1 MEDANMTDARHSS
14 RTVAASA
21 TRRALAN
28 WARSLSPLL
37 LLVPLVMGARDC
49 ERVVVGHECDGG
61 RCGGGG
67 DDDGCT
73 YAGEQHDV
81 GDGFPSED
89 GCNTCSCT
97 EGGQVVCTLRA
108 CADGCGGI
116 AGIACADGEYCNYAP
131 EALCGAADQT
141 GTCAPIPQA
150 CTLQYDPVCGC
161 DDMTYGNAC
170 AAAANGVSVVHE
182 GECDGGGTGNGDT
195 CGGLLGGSCDAGEY
209 CNFPAG
215 AQCGAADQTGTC
227 EAIPQVCADIFDPVC
242 GCDDMTYPNACE
254 AAAQGVSVL
263 HTGECGSTGGNGDA
277 CGGLQGLACEAGEY
291 CNYAPEAQCGAAD
304 QTGTCTVIPQAC
316 DLQYDPV
323 CGCDDMTYGNACE
336 AALASVSVASVGE
349 CSSTGGGSGGACGVR
364 GVEPCPDGEYCS
376 FTLEAQCG
384 AADHPGTCETIPQA
398 CTREYVP
405 VCGCDGVTYGNK
417 CTAASNGVA
426 VERQGE
432 CAGGG
437 TGSGD
442 TCGGLT
448 GASCPT
454 GEFCNFPIEA
464 QCGAADQTGTC
475 ETIPQACT
483 LQYDPVCG
491 CDGTTY
497 GNDCAAAAASQSIVS
512 AGECP

>member
-21 TRRALAN
+21 APGALAR

-67 DDDGCT
+67 DEGCT
-73 YAGEQHDV
+73 YAGEQYDV

-97 EGGQVVCTLRA
+97 EGGQVACTLRA

-116 AGIACADGEYCNYAP
+116 AGIACANGEYCNYPP

-170 AAAANGVSVVHE
+170 AAAANGVSVVHD
-182 GECDGGGTGNGDT
+182 GECDGGGTGDT

-227 EAIPQVCADIFDPVC
+227 EAIPQVCADIF
-242 GCDDMTYPNACE
+242 
-254 AAAQGVSVL
+254 Q
-263 HTGECGSTGGNGDA
+263 
-277 CGGLQGLACEAGEY
+277 
-291 CNYAPEAQCGAAD
+291 
-304 QTGTCTVIPQAC
+304 
-316 DLQYDPV
+316 PV

-336 AALASVSVASVGE
+336 AALASVSVASEGE
-349 CSSTGGGSGGACGVR
+349 CSSTGGGSGGTCGVR
-364 GVEPCPDGEYCS
+364 GAEPCPDGEYCN
-376 FTLEAQCG
+376 FTLEAQCA

-398 CTREYVP
+398 CTREYLP

-417 CTAASNGVA
+417 CMAASNGVA
-426 VERQGE
+426 VAQEGE
-432 CAGGG
+432 CDGGG

-448 GASCPT
+448 GAGCPT

-491 CDGTTY
+491 CDGVTY
-497 GNDCAAAAASQSIVS
+497 GNDCAAAAASVSIVS
-512 AGECP
+512 TGECP